1 MSPSYRQMLVA
12 ALLAACRPTTPRA
25 AVPVPGGA
33 PPGTRCAVA
42 AAPTPARDT
51 VTIGLTE
58 PVDPAH
64 APVPRNDAE
73 RLVFPQLYETLL
85 QVDCEGRIVPGLA
98 RSWSADEAGRR
109 WTFTLRDD
117 ARFWDGSPVTAQ
129 DVLAS
134 WIARDS
140 GSSVLTWSGGLGH
153 AATVI
158 GERVFTVLLPPSY
171 DSLAPLFA
179 DPALAV
185 SKAAPDRGGGW
196 PIGTGPFWVTSET
209 ASERVI
215 RATPMSDARELPAIT
230 FRVFSAG
237 GARDALD
244 EGVDLLVTS
253 DPTVLDYAASRPEL
267 DAVPLEWDRTYVLLA
282 PAAVSL
288 TSSDLEDLRRAVRVE
303 ARAADRFFWWWSLT
317 GCHLPASGDGAPER
331 SPPAAHRIVYDRT
344 DPIARDLAARLVAR
358 SLLGPSTVAAGL
370 APDAFAAALDAG
382 DDTYVLA
389 LRRRALDRCREAE
402 QIPPLV
408 RGSPA
413 AVIPLVDTR
422 PAAIVRRGSVR
433 LSLSFD
439 STLRL
444 APR

>member
-1 MSPSYRQMLVA
+1 MLVA
-12 ALLAACRPTTPRA
+12 ALLAACLTTTPRA

-85 QVDCEGRIVPGLA
+85 QVDCDGRIVPGLA

-109 WTFTLRDD
+109 WTFTLRDE

-129 DVLAS
+129 DVVAS

-185 SKAAPDRGGGW
+185 SKASPDRGGGW
-196 PIGTGPFWVTSET
+196 PIVTET
-209 ASERVI
+209 QPRGCGAE
-215 RATPMSDARELPAIT
+215 
-230 FRVFSAG
+230 AG
-237 GARDALD
+237 GWLVEGLVEPPARFRA
-244 EGVDLLVTS
+244 
-253 DPTVLDYAASRPEL
+253 AASRL
-267 DAVPLEWDRTYVLLA
+267 
-282 PAAVSL
+282 
-288 TSSDLEDLRRAVRVE
+288 
-303 ARAADRFFWWWSLT
+303 
-317 GCHLPASGDGAPER
+317 
-331 SPPAAHRIVYDRT
+331 
-344 DPIARDLAARLVAR
+344 
-358 SLLGPSTVAAGL
+358 
-370 APDAFAAALDAG
+370 
-382 DDTYVLA
+382 
-389 LRRRALDRCREAE
+389 
-402 QIPPLV
+402 
-408 RGSPA
+408 
-413 AVIPLVDTR
+413 
-422 PAAIVRRGSVR
+422 
-433 LSLSFD
+433 
-439 STLRL
+439 
-444 APR
+444 

>member
-1 MSPSYRQMLVA
+1 MLVA

-25 AVPVPGGA
+25 AVPVRGGA

-85 QVDCEGRIVPGLA
+85 QVDCDGRIVPGLA

-109 WTFTLRDD
+109 WTFTLRGD
-117 ARFWDGSPVTAQ
+117 ARLWDGSPVTAQ
-129 DVLAS
+129 DVVAS
-134 WIARDS
+134 WIGRHS
-140 GSSVLTWSGGLGH
+140 GSSGLTWSGGLGH

-158 GERVFTVLLPPSY
+158 GE
-171 DSLAPLFA
+171 
-179 DPALAV
+179 
-185 SKAAPDRGGGW
+185 
-196 PIGTGPFWVTSET
+196 
-209 ASERVI
+209 
-215 RATPMSDARELPAIT
+215 
-230 FRVFSAG
+230 
-237 GARDALD
+237 
-244 EGVDLLVTS
+244 
-253 DPTVLDYAASRPEL
+253 
-267 DAVPLEWDRTYVLLA
+267 
-282 PAAVSL
+282 
-288 TSSDLEDLRRAVRVE
+288 RAVRVE

-317 GCHLPASGDGAPER
+317 GCHLPASGHAAPER
-331 SPPAAHRIVYDRT
+331 SSPAARRIVYDRA

-358 SLLGPSTVAAGL
+358 SLLGPSSVAAGL

-382 DDTYVLA
+382 DDAYVLA

-413 AVIPLVDTR
+413 AVIPPVDTS
-422 PAAIVRRGSVR
+422 PAAIARRGSGR
-433 LSLSFD
+433 LCLSFAR
-439 STLRL
+439 TRRL
-444 APR
+444 PPR